1 MTAAPDLASL
11 LTHAAAIA
19 RDAGA
24 ALLDHRAAWA
34 TIDDV
39 QGREVKL
46 AADRKAE
53 DLIVARLRA
62 LAPYKILSEE
72 TGWIAGGEEG
82 AYAWALDPLDG
93 SVNYLQNF
101 PHWGVSIALL
111 RDGDPVLGVVHLPAL
126 DECFVGAVGFGA
138 TLNGR
143 PISVSTVDH
152 PGRGVLVTG
161 IPARAKTDEA
171 GFSAFMSSMLAWRK
185 VRMIGSAAAA
195 LAYVAAGRAD
205 AYRETGAMLWDVA
218 GGCALVKAAGG
229 AATIEGAALDAPL
242 LVRAGNG
249 RVGV

>member
-1 MTAAPDLASL
+1 MMTAPALDTL
-11 LTHAAAIA
+11 LVHTADIA
-19 RDAGA
+19 RAAGG
-24 ALLDHRAAWA
+24 ALVDHRAAWA

-39 QGREVKL
+39 QGREVKI

-53 DLIVARLRA
+53 ALIVARLQEI
-62 LAPYKILSEE
+62 APYPILSEE
-72 TGWIAGGEEG
+72 TGWIAGAAG

-93 SVNYLQNF
+93 SVNYLQGF

-126 DECFVGAVGFGA
+126 DECFVGAVGLGA

-143 PISVSTVDH
+143 PIAVSSVADPT
-152 PGRGVLVTG
+152 RGVLMTG

-171 GFSAFMSSMLAWRK
+171 SFAAFMTGMLAWRK

-205 AYRETGAMLWDVA
+205 AYRESGAMLWDVA
-218 GGCALVKAAGG
+218 AGCALVKAAGG
-229 AATIEGAALDAPL
+229 VATTEGAALDAPL

-249 RVGV
+249 AAPV